1 MKAAILEQP
10 GKLEI
15 RETRTPECP
24 PGGVLVEV
32 KACGICSSDAK
43 MVTSGHRALNYPRIL
58 GHEIAGMVSESQNP
72 QFKPGDRV
80 QVAPG
85 LRCGECLACRR
96 GMDNQCEHREI
107 LGFSYD
113 GGFAQYI
120 SIPLSGPI
128 IGALT
133 LLPENVSFE
142 DAALGEPLACCI
154 NAQEKAG
161 VRSHDTV
168 LIIGAG
174 PLGLL
179 HALVAKSR
187 RAQTVIISETLEH
200 RRTTAQNI
208 WADYVVN
215 PLEENLYQSVV
226 EVTDGK
232 GVDVVIFACSQV
244 APDETVINLLAPCGR
259 ISIFS
264 STLPPISQL
273 RLDSNTIH
281 YKEIAISGAYGCTA
295 RQNKEAIKLMTS
307 NMWPSYKFAIHSVTL
322 ETIEQGIEDTKTNW
336 VLKSVLEVT
345 NGK

>member
-1 MKAAILEQP
+1 MKAAILFKP

-15 RETRTPECP
+15 REIPTPNCP
-24 PGGVLVEV
+24 AGGVLVKV

-43 MVTSGHRALNYPRIL
+43 MVTNGHRALNYPRIL
-58 GHEIAGMVSESQNP
+58 GHEIAGIVSESRNR

-85 LRCGECLACRR
+85 LRCGECLPCRR

-107 LGFSYD
+107 LGFSHD
-113 GGFAQYI
+113 GGFAQHI
-120 SIPLSGPI
+120 GIPLSGPI

-142 DAALGEPLACCI
+142 DAVLGEPLACCI
-154 NAQEKAG
+154 NAQEKAD
-161 VRSHDTV
+161 VRSDDTV

-179 HALVAKSR
+179 HAVVAKSR
-187 RAQTVIISETLEH
+187 GAKTVIFSETLEH

-215 PLEENLYQSVV
+215 PLEVNLCQFVV
-226 EVTDGK
+226 EVTGGK

-244 APDETVINLLAPCGR
+244 ALDETIINSLAPSGR
-259 ISIFS
+259 VSIFS
-264 STLPPISQL
+264 SIIPPISQI
-273 RLDSNTIH
+273 RLNSNTIH

-295 RQNKEAIKLMTS
+295 RQNKEAINLMTS

-322 ETIEQGIEDTKTNW
+322 ETIEQGIEGTKTNR

>member
-1 MKAAILEQP
+1 MKAAILKQP

-15 RETRTPECP
+15 REVRTPDCP
-24 PGGVLVEV
+24 AGGVLVKV

-58 GHEIAGMVSESQNP
+58 GHEIAGIVSESQNP

-96 GMDNQCEHREI
+96 SLDNQCEHREI
-107 LGFSYD
+107 FGFSYD

-120 SIPLSGPI
+120 AIPLSGPI

-142 DAALGEPLACCI
+142 DAAIGEPLACCI

-161 VRSHDTV
+161 VRFHDTV

-179 HALVAKSR
+179 HAVVAKSR
-187 RAQTVIISETLEH
+187 KAETVIFSETLEH

-215 PLEENLYQSVV
+215 PLEENLYQSVL
-226 EVTDGK
+226 EITDGK

-244 APDETVINLLAPCGR
+244 ALDETVINLLAPCGR

-264 STLPPISQL
+264 STVPPVSQL

-281 YKEIAISGAYGCTA
+281 YKEIVISGAYGCTA
-295 RQNKEAIKLMTS
+295 RQNKAAIKLMTS

-322 ETIEQGIEDTKTNW
+322 ETIEQGIEHTKTNR

>member
-10 GKLEI
+10 GKLGI
-15 RETRTPECP
+15 RKVRTPECP
-24 PGGVLVEV
+24 CGGVLVEV

-58 GHEIAGMVSESQNP
+58 GHEIAGIVSESQNP

-113 GGFAQYI
+113 GGFAR
-120 SIPLSGPI
+120 IPLSGPI

-154 NAQEKAG
+154 NAQERAG

-187 RAQTVIISETLEH
+187 RVQTVIISETLEDSDKFTGPL
-200 RRTTAQNI
+200 RPDIDFQQYPPPNLSTTIRFQYHPLQGNCYLRSI
-208 WADYVVN
+208 WMHG
-215 PLEENLYQSVV
+215 P
-226 EVTDGK
+226 
-232 GVDVVIFACSQV
+232 
-244 APDETVINLLAPCGR
+244 
-259 ISIFS
+259 
-264 STLPPISQL
+264 
-273 RLDSNTIH
+273 
-281 YKEIAISGAYGCTA
+281 
-295 RQNKEAIKLMTS
+295 
-307 NMWPSYKFAIHSVTL
+307 
-322 ETIEQGIEDTKTNW
+322 TK
-336 VLKSVLEVT
+336 
-345 NGK
+345 

>member
-1 MKAAILEQP
+1 MKAAILKEP

-15 RETRTPECP
+15 RDVRTPDCP

-43 MVTSGHRALNYPRIL
+43 MVTNGHRALSYPRIL
-58 GHEIAGMVSESQNP
+58 GHEIAGIVSESRNP

-96 GMDNQCEHREI
+96 GLDNQCEHREI

-120 SIPLSGPI
+120 GIPLSGPI
-128 IGALT
+128 VGALT

-161 VRSHDTV
+161 IRSRDTV

-179 HALVAKSR
+179 HAVVAKFR
-187 RAQTVIISETLEH
+187 RAKTVIISETSEH

-215 PLEENLYQSVV
+215 SLEENLYQYVL
-226 EVTDGK
+226 EITDGK
-232 GVDVVIFACSQV
+232 GVDVVIFACSQM
-244 APDETVINLLAPCGR
+244 ALDETVINLLAPCGR
-259 ISIFS
+259 VSIFS
-264 STLPPISQL
+264 STLSPISQL
-273 RLDSNTIH
+273 RLDSNIIH
-281 YKEIAISGAYGCTA
+281 YKELAISGAYGCTA
-295 RQNKEAIKLMTS
+295 RQNKEAINLMTS
-307 NMWPSYKFAIHSVTL
+307 NMWPSYKFVIHRVTM
-322 ETIEQGIEDTKTNW
+322 ETIGQGIEDTKTNR

>member
-1 MKAAILEQP
+1 MKAAILKQP

-15 RETRTPECP
+15 REVRTPECP
-24 PGGVLVEV
+24 CGGVLVKV

-58 GHEIAGMVSESQNP
+58 GHEIAGIVSESQNP

-85 LRCGECLACRR
+85 LRCGECLACWR
-96 GMDNQCEHREI
+96 GLDNQCEHREI

-120 SIPLSGPI
+120 AIPLSGPI

-133 LLPENVSFE
+133 LLPIKVSFE
-142 DAALGEPLACCI
+142 EATLGEPLACCI

-161 VRSHDTV
+161 VRSRDTV

-179 HALVAKSR
+179 HAMVAKSR
-187 RAQTVIISETLEH
+187 RAETVIISETLEH
-200 RRTTAQNI
+200 RRTIAQNI
-208 WADYVVN
+208 RADYVVN
-215 PLEENLYQSVV
+215 PLEENLYQSVL
-226 EVTDGK
+226 EITNGK

-244 APDETVINLLAPCGR
+244 ALDETVINLMAPCGR
-259 ISIFS
+259 VSIFS
-264 STLPPISQL
+264 GILPAISQL

-281 YKEIAISGAYGCTA
+281 YKELTISGAYGCTA
-295 RQNKEAIKLMTS
+295 RQNKAAIKLMTS
-307 NMWPSYKFAIHSVTL
+307 NMWPSYKFEVHSVTL
-322 ETIEQGIEDTKTNW
+322 ETIEQGIEDTKTNR
-336 VLKSVLEVT
+336 VLKSVLEIA
-345 NGK
+345 NGR